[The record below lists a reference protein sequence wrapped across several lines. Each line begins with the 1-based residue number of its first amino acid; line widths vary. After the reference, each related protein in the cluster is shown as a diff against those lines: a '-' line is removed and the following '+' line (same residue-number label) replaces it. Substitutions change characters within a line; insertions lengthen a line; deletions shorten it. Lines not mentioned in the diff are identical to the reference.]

1 MRPESKGEGDRRVVR
16 TRRSLHDALIS
27 LILEKGFENVTVQ
40 AVCEKADV
48 GRSTF
53 YVHFAD
59 TEELLLS
66 GFDHLKHALRSMKG
80 DGPLGFARPLIVH
93 AGENRRLF
101 RALVG
106 RKSGHFVQVRFREL
120 VAELIDEDLK
130 KVPKGVD
137 RDAAVRATAG
147 AFCELVMWWSEG
159 RTKLTA
165 DELASSFEVLCA
177 PLLA

>member
-1 MRPESKGEGDRRVVR
+1 M
-16 TRRSLHDALIS
+16 S

-40 AVCEKADV
+40 AVCERADV

-59 TEELLLS
+59 TVELLLS
-66 GFDHLKHALRSMKG
+66 GFDHLKHALRSMRG
-80 DGPLGFARPLIVH
+80 DGPLGFARPLIEH

-106 RKSGHFVQVRFREL
+106 KKSGQFVLARFREL
-120 VAELIDEDLK
+120 VVELVSEDVRK
-130 KVPKGVD
+130 PPKGVD
-137 RDAAVRATAG
+137 RDAAVHAIAG

-165 DELASSFEVLCA
+165 DEIAKSFESLCA
-177 PLLA
+177 PFVR